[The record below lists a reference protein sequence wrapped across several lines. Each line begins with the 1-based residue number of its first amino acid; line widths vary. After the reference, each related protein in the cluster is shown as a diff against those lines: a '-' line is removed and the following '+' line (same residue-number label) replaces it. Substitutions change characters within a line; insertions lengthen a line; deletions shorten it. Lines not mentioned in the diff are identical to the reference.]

1 VKGCVNLQE
10 QDIREA
16 CPKLAV
22 FNNKQVQWREQYFDN
37 IRQIKVSEG
46 KSIKPIKKPKLQ
58 KMLPQKKKRS
68 KEDGKGEDKAAKE
81 LPKSKRV
88 KVAEEQDV
96 PESSNLE
103 TEGKIKLKTDAK
115 TSINVEAA
123 KSKNISGIK
132 RVIKTREKETFKS
145 KTKEE
150 KLKLLSKL
158 YPF

>member
-1 VKGCVNLQE
+1 
-10 QDIREA
+10 
-16 CPKLAV
+16 
-22 FNNKQVQWREQYFDN
+22 
-37 IRQIKVSEG
+37 
-46 KSIKPIKKPKLQ
+46 
-58 KMLPQKKKRS
+58 MLPQKKKRS

-81 LPKSKRV
+81 LSKPKRV
-88 KVAEEQDV
+88 KIAEEIDA
-96 PESSNLE
+96 PESSNLK
-103 TEGKIKLKTDAK
+103 TEDKSKLKTDTK